1 MFMGRR
7 ERIDR
12 LGAIYH
18 VIQRG
23 NNKEYI
29 FKDELDKGYIISLLK
44 QYKEGLQYRVL
55 GFVLMSNHYHIMI
68 QPLNANLQVIFHRI
82 NSSYGRYYNHKYE
95 RSGHVFQG
103 RYKSI
108 IVNDESYLL
117 GLLRYIHQNP
127 VKANMVKKI
136 EDYKWSSD
144 LFYRTN
150 ICNKLVDIEIIL
162 GRFNKSRKQAII
174 QYREFMDKE
183 HLEESDDYETV
194 KFIGDEKNTLFN
206 NDLQSVKTIKSLEIL
221 LKETGA
227 SIEEYRLILEG
238 SRKRSLTPLKASYIQ
253 AAREL
258 NYTLKEIGEFI
269 SISPESVHEMMKR
282 VPVKRVP

>member
-183 HLEESDDYETV
+183 HLEESDDYEAV